1 MGIYKGGKGVVS
13 SCWLL
18 RSRTHTLIACVS
30 VPTPMD
36 SNTELAICSGEG
48 KGIRVRHGKSKGEMA
63 WRGMVGPGAGRVW

>member
-1 MGIYKGGKGVVS
+1 VVS

-30 VPTPMD
+30 VPN
-36 SNTELAICSGEG
+36 SNGFQYRGVAICSGEG

-63 WRGMVGPGAGRVW
+63 WRGMVGPGEGLVIGCEG